1 MLIIKLSFWT
11 MSFCFEEAGH
21 WGVWLHFSELG
32 FILSRFIHSLLFSH
46 VAYSWNFHISRSASA
61 SSLLNSLCTHY
72 TINLIQ
78 RFWPTQAKR
87 QSENLCIVSRLTH
100 NSVIV
105 SPSRFLPVMSPIRQI
120 RLTLNKAIKVMKA
133 ARKRRRH
140 STRNR

>member
-11 MSFCFEEAGH
+11 MSFCFEQAGH
-21 WGVWLHFSELG
+21 WGVWLHFSEIW
-32 FILSRFIHSLLFSH
+32 FILSRLIHPLLLSH
-46 VAYSWNFHISRSASA
+46 VAYSRNFHISCSASA

-78 RFWPTQAKR
+78 RFWPTQAKT
-87 QSENLCIVSRLTH
+87 QAENLCIASHLTH

-120 RLTLNKAIKVMKA
+120 RLTLNKAIKGMKT
-133 ARKRRRH
+133 ARKRRHH

>member
-1 MLIIKLSFWT
+1 

-21 WGVWLHFSELG
+21 WGVWFPFSEIG
-32 FILSRFIHSLLFSH
+32 FILSRLIHSLLFSH
-46 VAYSWNFHISRSASA
+46 LAYSWNFHISRSASA

-78 RFWPTQAKR
+78 RFWPTQAKS
-87 QSENLCIVSRLTH
+87 QAENLCIASHLTH

-105 SPSRFLPVMSPIRQI
+105 SSSCFLPVMSPIRQI
-120 RLTLNKAIKVMKA
+120 RLTLNKAIKVMKT
-133 ARKRRRH
+133 ARKRRRR